1 MKLKGIFSILLIA
14 CLCALSIFSISV
26 SAASEIE
33 LLRAAISHL
42 KEDVDELQT
51 TVGEYGTLKEEV
63 EQDLELLRT
72 SIADIEADIASL
84 YEFDAANEVTFNSI
98 DEKITKLEDDVKLFE
113 SSVNDKIAALEAKDK
128 ELADKDA
135 SLEAKDKE
143 LADKDASLEAKDKEL
158 ADKDASLEAK
168 DKELADKDASL
179 EAKIKELEEKIAAIE
194 SAKDEAETENA
205 VEKTVEKSEEDVDDA
220 STGCGASVAISALV
234 TVCAIGT
241 AVVLKKK
248 D

>member
-1 MKLKGIFSILLIA
+1 MKLKGICSILLIA

-26 SAASEIE
+26 SAASELEI
-33 LLRAAISHL
+33 LKISLSHL
-42 KEDVDELQT
+42 REDVDELQT

-113 SSVNDKIAALEAKDK
+113 SSINDKIAA
-128 ELADKDA
+128 
-135 SLEAKDKE
+135 
-143 LADKDASLEAKDKEL
+143 
-158 ADKDASLEAK
+158 LEAK

-220 STGCGASVAISALV
+220 SMGCGASVAISALV

>member
-1 MKLKGIFSILLIA
+1 MKFKGICSILLIA

-51 TVGEYGTLKEEV
+51 TVDEYGTLKEEV

-135 SLEAKDKE
+135 SLEAK
-143 LADKDASLEAKDKEL
+143 
-158 ADKDASLEAK
+158 
-168 DKELADKDASL
+168 
-179 EAKIKELEEKIAAIE
+179 IKELEEKIAAIE

>member
-1 MKLKGIFSILLIA
+1 MKLKGICSILLIA

-33 LLRAAISHL
+33 LLRIAISHL
-42 KEDVDELQT
+42 REDVDELQT
-51 TVGEYGTLKEEV
+51 TVGEYGALKEEV

-98 DEKITKLEDDVKLFE
+98 DEKITKLEDDVKSFE

-168 DKELADKDASL
+168 
-179 EAKIKELEEKIAAIE
+179 IKEIEEKIAAIE

-220 STGCGASVAISALV
+220 SMGCGASVAISTLV

-241 AVVLKKK
+241 AVILKKK

>member
-1 MKLKGIFSILLIA
+1 MKLKGICSILLIA

-26 SAASEIE
+26 SAASELEI
-33 LLRAAISHL
+33 LKISLSHL
-42 KEDVDELQT
+42 REDVDELQA

-135 SLEAKDKE
+135 SLEAK
-143 LADKDASLEAKDKEL
+143 
-158 ADKDASLEAK
+158 
-168 DKELADKDASL
+168 
-179 EAKIKELEEKIAAIE
+179 IKELEEKIAAIE

-205 VEKTVEKSEEDVDDA
+205 VEKTVEKSEEEVDDA

-241 AVVLKKK
+241 AAVLKKK

>member
-1 MKLKGIFSILLIA
+1 MKLKGICSILLIA

-63 EQDLELLRT
+63 EQDLELLKT

-98 DEKITKLEDDVKLFE
+98 DEKITKLEDDVKSFE
-113 SSVNDKIAALEAKDK
+113 SSVNDKIAA
-128 ELADKDA
+128 
-135 SLEAKDKE
+135 
-143 LADKDASLEAKDKEL
+143 LEAKDKEL

>member
-1 MKLKGIFSILLIA
+1 MKLKGICSILLIA

-26 SAASEIE
+26 SAASELEI
-33 LLRAAISHL
+33 LKISLSHL
-42 KEDVDELQT
+42 REDVDELQA

-143 LADKDASLEAKDKEL
+143 LADKDASLEAK
-158 ADKDASLEAK
+158 
-168 DKELADKDASL
+168 
-179 EAKIKELEEKIAAIE
+179 IKELEEKIAAIE

-205 VEKTVEKSEEDVDDA
+205 VEKTVEKSEEEVDDA

-241 AVVLKKK
+241 AAVLKKK

>member
-1 MKLKGIFSILLIA
+1 MKLKGICSILLIA

-63 EQDLELLRT
+63 EQDLELLKT

-98 DEKITKLEDDVKLFE
+98 DEKITKLEDDVKSFE
-113 SSVNDKIAALEAKDK
+113 SSVNDKIAA
-128 ELADKDA
+128 
-135 SLEAKDKE
+135 
-143 LADKDASLEAKDKEL
+143 
-158 ADKDASLEAK
+158 LEAK